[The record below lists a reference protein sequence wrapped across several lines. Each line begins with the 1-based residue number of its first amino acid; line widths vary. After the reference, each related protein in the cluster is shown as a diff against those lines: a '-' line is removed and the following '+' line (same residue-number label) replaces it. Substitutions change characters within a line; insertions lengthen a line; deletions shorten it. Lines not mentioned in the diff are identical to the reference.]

1 MQTGGTEKCDMYLT
15 NSSEQ
20 FDTSTIL
27 CYCTDSKM
35 SMLSSTHTQVLIRI
49 AAEQSRFVTLL
60 VPLAKEIPCWCFS
73 KMCYKYRFNMSKPLP
88 KRGNVKI

>member
-1 MQTGGTEKCDMYLT
+1 MQTGGTEKYDIYLT

-49 AAEQSRFVTLL
+49 AAEPSRFVTLL
-60 VPLAKEIPCWCFS
+60 VPLAK
-73 KMCYKYRFNMSKPLP
+73 KYPAGAFQKCATDTDLTCLNPYQKGGM
-88 KRGNVKI
+88 

>member
-27 CYCTDSKM
+27 CYCTGSKM
-35 SMLSSTHTQVLIRI
+35 SMLSSTHTSANKDRCRAVSL
-49 AAEQSRFVTLL
+49 VTLL
-60 VPLAKEIPCWCFS
+60 VPLAK
-73 KMCYKYRFNMSKPLP
+73 KYPAGAFQKCATNTDLTCLNPYQKGGM
-88 KRGNVKI
+88 